1 MEYVTPR
8 NVSCSKNV
16 QITIFYFTITSK
28 VFYFRSLLASE
39 SPYCKSCS
47 PRRTNQTTV
56 RTNSSLSF
64 SKKMSPKNSKRI
76 HWINTSLP
84 APMVTISPTTV
95 TSWSWP
101 VLFLTRWLHHQS
113 VALNLLVI
121 HFLYSCLCVIVV
133 FKFLNYNFL
142 TMNEYGPLYWMHII
156 LPNSLN
162 QLFRS
167 SFVTFFPYPFT

>member
-16 QITIFYFTITSK
+16 QITIFYSTITSK
-28 VFYFRSLLASE
+28 AFCFHSPLAFGT
-39 SPYCKSCS
+39 PYCKSCS
-47 PRRTNQTTV
+47 LRKTNLKNV
-56 RTNSSLSF
+56 RTNWNLSSLKTMSQKNTRTIHLI
-64 SKKMSPKNSKRI
+64 KKK
-76 HWINTSLP
+76 LP
-84 APMVTISPTTV
+84 APVETISPTTV

-101 VLFLTRWLHHQS
+101 VLLLTRWLHHQS
-113 VALNLLVI
+113 VALDLLVI
-121 HFLYSCLCVIVV
+121 HLLYSRLCVIVV
-133 FKFLNYNFL
+133 LEFLNQNFL

-167 SFVTFFPYPFT
+167 SFVTFLPYPFT